1 LEIRARISLEIAK
14 FKANAKQASG
24 SFSAIAKGAKVSTDK
39 IDGYLDKSAAKR
51 TAQLRRSEAQELESL
66 RTKQKLLAKF
76 ELEKVRNTGGIRAGT
91 NVGRPLPIRDITKDN
106 PDKHKFILSEKE
118 KEAAVRLRIKTTRSL
133 TKVYE
138 KNDKQTIKAITSAY
152 KNAEKEKLNVSRA
165 RLKKERDLGKA
176 FRNLEKQEQKRYQAW
191 LEENAQT
198 SRTRRQD
205 RRAAKDQAFTQKVS
219 FIMDDEDFTRK
230 MASSRYA
237 LYDISRRALAFGA
250 AITGAMAAGV
260 VAAIKF
266 ESAFTSVE
274 RTAQV
279 SGKAA
284 TDLKNEFIDMS
295 TVIPV
300 AFADL
305 TNIATLGAQL
315 GIASND
321 LGDFTETVAKF
332 SAITGISVDTVALS
346 FGRLSS
352 LMKVPASQFENL
364 SSAITYAGI
373 SAVAT
378 DAEILKMAESIASVS
393 AQSKISAA
401 DTIGF
406 ATALASLKIR
416 PEEARGVFTRLFR
429 TFDLGVAQGG
439 EKLDDF
445 AKVIGVTSEQAA
457 DLFREDSSEF
467 FQQFLSGANAAGTLN
482 ATMTALGITNVR
494 ELNLISKLSQ
504 NQDVLTKSIQDSNL
518 EFERAAFSS
527 EAYSLVVDDLASKV
541 SMMQNSIEGLSA
553 AFGETLAGPLSFIV
567 EAITN
572 LSEMLRKTNPA
583 VLTVINIIGGLVAG
597 MAVFVASLTMGI
609 AGLLAI
615 SLAMKNLKIAG
626 NDATISV
633 GLFRQLIV
641 ALIPNAGAATGVMS
655 AFRNSFAAVGTGA
668 KKASVGVTL
677 FSRAMSVALGPV
689 GIALAL
695 LATGYTIFSSLAN
708 GAKEAEGAMFEAAGG
723 FDALV
728 TAAQKDAEIG
738 SSFTTIVAGATEAK
752 EALDDENETIKE
764 AIGLRDDA
772 IEAIST
778 QVGVMGEQIE
788 STREQREE
796 QAKLNDELAIT
807 NLMLGENVAAMI
819 LDALKDYD
827 GKGSNFWT
835 ELTEIT
841 PGVRGVLNDIG
852 FSAGEMVS
860 QGLTDG
866 GLTAE
871 EYSKGYIDALNLL
884 DRNLGVKSKEGLLGV
899 QAALAKLGPEFSF
912 TTEEIKR
919 LISQMDASGSA
930 LNSQTGSLRRAGK
943 ATDGFMGAAKEGA
956 EALIEFAVSQKQL
969 GIETEEATEKLEEER
984 KVALALAD
992 DIRNS
997 FKKITEASIS
1007 EGKVGDALDSFAQD
1021 ARDTAG
1027 ELDGVTEAARK
1038 NTSNFAAFMS
1048 SAVDA
1053 SLAAGEGVAGAM
1065 KRIIGGLNALN
1076 DAGIDISDAFGLVKD
1091 RIINNIIE
1099 INGANNELRNNLANA
1114 PDLAAME
1121 KIIKSFYF
1129 VKIAAAE
1136 SKDDAL
1142 DFISEMTRALAE
1154 LAGVEFTIKPPTIQ
1168 KSTGN
1173 AITPLQKL
1181 KNQLESLFKG
1191 SNDKLAALDAVESL
1205 GSSLK
1210 KNGKVFSQWSEE
1222 GRDNISS
1229 VLSTIDALADKSNGN
1244 TQVFANSLGALRAAL
1259 VKVGVSGEGLKQ
1271 IDQAIKKNGK
1281 SAKVSK
1287 NETKQFYAQLANTDN
1302 AKRALLEI
1310 AEAVGKVQSALSAG
1324 LSATFAQGRAIDD
1337 VTLGWL
1343 DLTDAQDDARKS
1355 IENANDAIVEANQ
1368 SIQEAK
1374 DSINELTADSGKL
1387 EYQLQIAIKYGDTL
1401 RADAIRAQLDTI
1413 DTEISAKEKDI
1424 TDANKAVL
1432 ASQEEIADANSK
1444 LGINSTTRD
1453 IIEQNRVLQDM
1464 AGKYANVAAFMITTA
1479 APGADLTAIID
1490 KQVQAFKDNAIQM
1503 GYTKTE
1509 AEAVAD
1515 VLRTELIASMDE
1527 IPDNIRTII
1536 EAETDAALTKVQE
1549 FAKDANARLDSIKDK
1564 TINVTTVQ
1572 RTIQEPSS
1580 FNFKGYKFGTIR
1592 RATGGM
1598 VTGPGTGTSDSIS
1611 ARLSNGEF
1619 VVKSAAVKHY
1629 GPDFFNSLNQMQTPS
1644 ASMRIGSVAAATSN
1658 TVYLSTEDR
1667 QLLRSAIDRPVALY
1681 TDNTIIAKS
1690 ANAGNTLL
1698 AQRGIR

>member
-1 LEIRARISLEIAK
+1 MEIRARIRFEVGK
-14 FKANAKQASG
+14 FVANAKQAAG
-24 SFSAIAKGAKVSTDK
+24 SFKVISGAAKISADK
-39 IDGYLDKSAAKR
+39 IDGYLDKSATKR

-76 ELEKVRNTGGIRAGT
+76 ELEKVRNTGGTRAGT
-91 NVGRPLPIRDITKDN
+91 NVGRPLPIRDITQDN

-152 KNAEKEKLNVSRA
+152 KNAEKEKLNVSKA
-165 RLKKERDLGKA
+165 RFKKESDLGKT

-191 LEENAQT
+191 LKENAQT
-198 SRTRRQD
+198 SRSRRQE

-284 TDLKNEFIDMS
+284 RDLKNEFIDMS

-321 LGDFTETVAKF
+321 LGDFTETVARF

-406 ATALASLKIR
+406 ATALASLKVR

-494 ELNLISKLSQ
+494 ELNVISKLSQ

-541 SMMQNSIEGLSA
+541 SMMQNSIEGLAA
-553 AFGETLAGPLSFIV
+553 AFGERLAGPVAFIV

-597 MAVFVASLTMGI
+597 LAVFVASLTMGI

-695 LATGYTIFSSLAN
+695 LATGYAIFSSLAN

-728 TAAQKDAEIG
+728 TAAQKDAELG

-778 QVGVMGEQIE
+778 QVGVMGGQIE
-788 STREQREE
+788 ATREQRQE

-852 FSAGEMVS
+852 FSAGKMVS
-860 QGLTDG
+860 EGMTDG

-871 EYSKGYIDALNLL
+871 EYSKSFVTAMQLIGAAVDAQPATLLNLQKGL
-884 DRNLGVKSKEGLLGV
+884 EDLG
-899 QAALAKLGPEFSF
+899 FDF
-912 TTEEIKR
+912 TVDEIKKF
-919 LISQMDASGSA
+919 ASEIDVSGTK
-930 LNSQTGSLRRAGK
+930 LRSQTGLLVKGGK

-956 EALIEFAVSQKQL
+956 EALIEFAVSQEQL
-969 GIETEEATEKLEEER
+969 GIETDAATEKLEEER
-984 KVALALAD
+984 KAALDLAD

-997 FKKITEASIS
+997 FKEITEASIS
-1007 EGKVGDALDSFAQD
+1007 EGKVAGALDSFAQD

-1053 SLAAGEGVAGAM
+1053 SLAANEGIEGAF
-1065 KRIIGGLNALN
+1065 KRIIGGLDALN
-1076 DAGIDISDAFGLVKD
+1076 NSGVNTSDAFNLIKGALVS
-1091 RIINNIIE
+1091 NLVAVGGE
-1099 INGANNELRNNLANA
+1099 FANMRAEFEREVSLEGMRSVIR
-1114 PDLAAME
+1114 AM
-1121 KIIKSFYF
+1121 YAT
-1129 VKIAAAE
+1129 KIATAGSYMEVVMWRAEMEQALGVLDGEFYIVKEIEKVGKAA
-1136 SKDDAL
+1136 A
-1142 DFISEMTRALAE
+1142 TA
-1154 LAGVEFTIKPPTIQ
+1154 V
-1168 KSTGN
+1168 
-1173 AITPLQKL
+1173 TPLQKL

-1191 SNDKLAALDAVESL
+1191 TNNKLAALNAVESL

-1229 VLSTIDALADKSNGN
+1229 VLDTIDALADKSNGN

-1355 IENANDAIVEANQ
+1355 IESANDAIVEANQ

-1490 KQVQAFKDNAIQM
+1490 KQVEAFKENAIQM
-1503 GYTKTE
+1503 GYTQTE
-1509 AEAVAD
+1509 AQAVAD

-1536 EAETDAALTKVQE
+1536 EAETDAALTKVQK
-1549 FAKDANARLDSIKDK
+1549 FAKDANARLASIKSK
-1564 TINVTTVQ
+1564 TITVTTIEKTVQ
-1572 RTIQEPSS
+1572 ANSGRD
-1580 FNFKGYKFGTIR
+1580 FKGWVRGSVEA
-1592 RATGGM
+1592 ATGGLI
-1598 VTGPGTGTSDSIS
+1598 TGPGTGTSDSIS

-1644 ASMRIGSVAAATSN
+1644 ASMRMGSVAAATSN

>member
-152 KNAEKEKLNVSRA
+152 KNAEKEKLNLSKA
-165 RLKKERDLGKA
+165 RFKKERDLGKT

-191 LEENAQT
+191 LQKNAQT
-198 SRTRRQD
+198 SRSPRQE

-284 TDLKNEFIDMS
+284 RDLKNEFIDMS

-321 LGDFTETVAKF
+321 LGDFTETVARF

-406 ATALASLKIR
+406 ATALASLKVR

-467 FQQFLSGANAAGTLN
+467 FQQFLYGANAAGTLN
-482 ATMTALGITNVR
+482 ATMTSLGITNVR
-494 ELNLISKLSQ
+494 ELNVISKLSQ

-553 AFGETLAGPLSFIV
+553 AFGETLAGPLGFIV

-597 MAVFVASLTMGI
+597 LAVFVASLTMGI

-641 ALIPNAGAATGVMS
+641 ALIPNAGAATGVMMG
-655 AFRNSFAAVGTGA
+655 FRNSFAAVGTGA
-668 KKASVGVTL
+668 KQASVGVTL
-677 FSRAMSVALGPV
+677 FSRAMSVAFGPV

-695 LATGYTIFSSLAN
+695 LATGYAIFSSLAN

-728 TAAQKDAEIG
+728 TAAQKDAELG

-764 AIGLRDDA
+764 AIDLRDDA
-772 IEAIST
+772 IAAIST
-778 QVGVMGEQIE
+778 QVGVMGGQIE
-788 STREQREE
+788 ATREQRQE

-819 LDALKDYD
+819 LNALKDYD

-852 FSAGEMVS
+852 FSAGKMVS
-860 QGLTDG
+860 EGMTDG

-871 EYSKGYIDALNLL
+871 EYSKSFVTAMQLIGAAVDAQPATLLNLQKGL
-884 DRNLGVKSKEGLLGV
+884 EDLG
-899 QAALAKLGPEFSF
+899 FDF
-912 TTEEIKR
+912 TVDEIKKF
-919 LISQMDASGSA
+919 ASEIDVSGTK
-930 LNSQTGSLRRAGK
+930 LRSQTNLLVKGGK
-943 ATDGFMGAAKEGA
+943 ATDGFMGSAKEGA
-956 EALIEFAVSQKQL
+956 EALTEFAVSQEQL
-969 GIETEEATEKLEEER
+969 GIETDAATEKLEEER
-984 KVALALAD
+984 KAALDLAD

-997 FKKITEASIS
+997 FKKITAASIS
-1007 EGKVGDALDSFAQD
+1007 EGKVSDALDSFAQD

-1053 SLAAGEGVAGAM
+1053 SLAAGEGVEGAM
-1065 KRIIGGLNALN
+1065 KRIIGGLDALN
-1076 DAGIDISDAFGLVKD
+1076 NSGVDTSDAFKLIKGALVE
-1091 RIINNIIE
+1091 NLVAVGGE
-1099 INGANNELRNNLANA
+1099 FANMRAEFEREVSLEGMRSVIR
-1114 PDLAAME
+1114 AM
-1121 KIIKSFYF
+1121 YAT
-1129 VKIAAAE
+1129 KIATAGSYMEVVMWRAEMEQALGVLDGEFYIVKEIEKVGKAA
-1136 SKDDAL
+1136 A
-1142 DFISEMTRALAE
+1142 TA
-1154 LAGVEFTIKPPTIQ
+1154 V
-1168 KSTGN
+1168 
-1173 AITPLQKL
+1173 TPLQKL

-1191 SNDKLAALDAVESL
+1191 TNNKLAALNAVESL

-1229 VLSTIDALADKSNGN
+1229 VLDTIDALADKSNGN

-1355 IENANDAIVEANQ
+1355 IESANDAIVEANQ

-1490 KQVQAFKDNAIQM
+1490 KQVEAFKENAIQM
-1503 GYTKTE
+1503 GYTQTE
-1509 AEAVAD
+1509 AQAVAD

-1536 EAETDAALTKVQE
+1536 EAETDAALTKVQK

-1564 TINVTTVQ
+1564 TITVTTIEKTVQ
-1572 RTIQEPSS
+1572 ANSGGS
-1580 FNFKGYKFGTIR
+1580 FKGWVRGSVEA
-1592 RATGGM
+1592 ATGGLI
-1598 VTGPGTGTSDSIS
+1598 TGPGTGTSDSIS

-1644 ASMRIGSVAAATSN
+1644 ASMRMGSLAAATSN